1 MYQIKTYEYLN
12 RCWPDISSNEQQV
25 GASAASGSNSTT
37 TYKASKNS
45 LKWFNSLGAD
55 IVTLRG
61 YIGGFGLGI
70 STFLAFGYM
79 YFLRIPGLLFLL
91 TWGCIL
97 AVLVLLVISAS
108 LVLSLASSWKAE
120 GVHPT
125 YEVVAMQVFGA
136 IIFAAAFLY
145 FCACIFMRKQIM
157 LAIGIIK
164 QAAKA
169 LTALPTLLALPVVQA
184 IGITIFLVPWTFYVI
199 YLASSGEM
207 KTYTSSYTNNGV
219 TYNYSYREFE
229 YTQNS
234 KFAFLFLL
242 FCWFWTSEFII
253 AVGQLITALSF
264 STWYF
269 TRDKS
274 TIGPTTVIGSA
285 RAVIIHHLGTAA
297 HGSLIIAII
306 KTIRAVIAYIQKKA
320 KDSKNKLLEY
330 IMCCIGCM
338 LWCLEKFMKFINKHA
353 YIITA
358 IFAYSFCHAAR
369 KAFFLLLRN
378 FLRVSAVSMVSGF
391 VLLIGKLLIPISTT
405 FLAYLVIS
413 YGTNTNDITGII
425 APLVLIYLLAYWIGF
440 MFIEIFAMGI
450 ETILFC
456 FIADEEM
463 FEPVKRFASGDLVS
477 TVQAAAQSAA
487 DQNII
492 APAIAVEVKVQI
504 DKPSEP

>member
-1 MYQIKTYEYLN
+1 
-12 RCWPDISSNEQQV
+12 
-25 GASAASGSNSTT
+25 
-37 TYKASKNS
+37 
-45 LKWFNSLGAD
+45 
-55 IVTLRG
+55 
-61 YIGGFGLGI
+61 
-70 STFLAFGYM
+70 
-79 YFLRIPGLLFLL
+79 
-91 TWGCIL
+91 
-97 AVLVLLVISAS
+97 
-108 LVLSLASSWKAE
+108 
-120 GVHPT
+120 
-125 YEVVAMQVFGA
+125 
-136 IIFAAAFLY
+136 
-145 FCACIFMRKQIM
+145 
-157 LAIGIIK
+157 
-164 QAAKA
+164 
-169 LTALPTLLALPVVQA
+169 
-184 IGITIFLVPWTFYVI
+184 
-199 YLASSGEM
+199 M
-207 KTYTSSYTNNGV
+207 KTYTSSYTNDGV
-219 TYNYSYREFE
+219 TYNYNYREFE

-253 AVGQLITALSF
+253 AVGQLIIALSF

-320 KDSKNKLLEY
+320 RDSKNKLLEY
-330 IMCCIGCM
+330 IMCCIDCL
-338 LWCLEKFMKFINKHA
+338 LWCLEKCMKFINKHA

-378 FLRVSAVSMVSGF
+378 ILRVSAVSMVSGF

-413 YGTNTNDITGII
+413 YGSNTNSISGII

-463 FEPVKRFASGDLVS
+463 FEPEKRFASGDLVS

-487 DQNII
+487 DQNVIV
-492 APAIAVEVKVQI
+492 PAYEVEVKGDKGNI
-504 DKPSEP
+504 GKPSEP